1 MKLLSKATLSSLPAT
16 VTIPDYNL
24 DDVQVSILHF
34 GVGNFHRAHQ
44 AVYADNLLRAGNKN
58 SGIIGVSLRSP
69 NIRDELIQQNYLY
82 TVATLGAPTEYRV
95 IGAIRN
101 ILVAPENPQ
110 QVIAQIANENI
121 SLITTTIT
129 EKAYYLKSGNVDT
142 SCDALEFDL
151 KHSSSPQTVYGF
163 IAAGIVERYKLSG
176 SPITILCCDNI
187 NKGGEKLREGVS
199 YLLKTSAPFTY
210 QWMLQHVSFISSMVD
225 RITPATST
233 KIRID
238 TMKALTV
245 KDTSPVPAER
255 YLQWVIEDEFISPVP
270 KFSEVG
276 AILVNDVT
284 EYETVKLRFLNAAHS
299 ILATIGYLFGDEYIH
314 ETMQRKEVK
323 QLTEYMLREELASI
337 TNAPKGIDLPAYIDE
352 TLTRFAQA
360 KIPYKVLQV
369 GSDTSLKIQQRWFP
383 AIDLL
388 LEKKQSST
396 KFAFILAAWV
406 VFIELTIKNNTMI
419 DPAKEKFIA
428 LNHSSNQM
436 HITNMLTVA
445 NANNFNFFL
454 NTDFIK
460 RVTTFYDEMRQSP
473 VLNLII
479 KLNQQAV

>member
-1 MKLLSKATLSSLPAT
+1 
-16 VTIPDYNL
+16 
-24 DDVQVSILHF
+24 
-34 GVGNFHRAHQ
+34 
-44 AVYADNLLRAGNKN
+44 
-58 SGIIGVSLRSP
+58 
-69 NIRDELIQQNYLY
+69 
-82 TVATLGAPTEYRV
+82 
-95 IGAIRN
+95 
-101 ILVAPENPQ
+101 
-110 QVIAQIANENI
+110 
-121 SLITTTIT
+121 
-129 EKAYYLKSGNVDT
+129 
-142 SCDALEFDL
+142 
-151 KHSSSPQTVYGF
+151 
-163 IAAGIVERYKLSG
+163 
-176 SPITILCCDNI
+176 
-187 NKGGEKLREGVS
+187 
-199 YLLKTSAPFTY
+199 
-210 QWMLQHVSFISSMVD
+210 MVD

-255 YLQWVIEDEFISPVP
+255 YLQWVIEDKFISPVP

-337 TNAPKGIDLPAYIDE
+337 TTAPKGIDLPAYIDE